1 MVGTVFGNVFAYI
14 ILDVMEVVVVAL
26 IIDFRMFMVTLMAGM
41 EVCRFSLSVLAV
53 MSFVLLNSSF
63 CSYR

>member
-1 MVGTVFGNVFAYI
+1 MVGNVFGNVFAYI

-53 MSFVLLNSSF
+53 M
-63 CSYR
+63 